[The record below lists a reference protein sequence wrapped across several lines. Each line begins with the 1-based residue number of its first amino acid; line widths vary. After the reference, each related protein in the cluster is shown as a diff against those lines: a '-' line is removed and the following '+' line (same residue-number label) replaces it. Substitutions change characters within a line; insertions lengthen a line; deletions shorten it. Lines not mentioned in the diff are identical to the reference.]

1 MNCYQL
7 SVGVLQLN
15 GVKLVVLE
23 SVRHGNSK
31 NGPNGLK
38 QLEVHEST
46 IGVRPSVVRRRE
58 RLFISTLSL

>member
-1 MNCYQL
+1 M
-7 SVGVLQLN
+7 
-15 GVKLVVLE
+15 VKMDPWFPQE
-23 SVRHGNSK
+23 R
-31 NGPNGLK
+31 LK